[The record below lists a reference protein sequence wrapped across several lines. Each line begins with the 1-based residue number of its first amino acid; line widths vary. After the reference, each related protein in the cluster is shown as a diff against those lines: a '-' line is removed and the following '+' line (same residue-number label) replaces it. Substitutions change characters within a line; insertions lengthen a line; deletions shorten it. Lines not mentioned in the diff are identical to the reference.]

1 MLLHRRDAMI
11 RLGQLGAGA
20 LTLPALVQARATA
33 PLAASRSGSA
43 DSCIYL
49 FLWGGPPQHDTFDL
63 KPDAP
68 EDIRGEFKPIRTNVP
83 GLDICEKLPRLA
95 RLADKYAIVRSL
107 THPSNNHEPSVQY
120 MLSGKPGAASL
131 AVPNNQRKRS
141 DFPNVGS
148 VVSYFRPPGDLPAA
162 VTVPRPIGHDGST
175 YSGTYAG
182 FLGPRHDPLER
193 EPAKETRESA
203 SHPLDP
209 LPDVSNARLLARTGL
224 LKQLERRDAELQRTG
239 GGGIQEYREQAL
251 RMVTNPAVRRAFDL
265 TLEPAQVRDRYGR
278 SEYGESFLL
287 SRRLVEAGVSLVTIS
302 WMYIFPDGNVANV
315 WDNHAGYGIHGAK
328 TGYDLLRGP
337 TCLPALDRGLSA
349 LIEDLAD
356 RGLLERTL
364 IAAAGEF
371 GRTPKVNKDG
381 GRDHWGACQSA
392 LFAGGGVRGGQVYGR
407 SDKNAAYPSDNPVS
421 PTDFLA
427 TIYSALGVDPEGE
440 VRDRENR
447 PHRVCEGKPV
457 LALF

>member
-1 MLLHRRDAMI
+1 MV

-20 LTLPALVQARATA
+20 LSLPALAQARAEA
-33 PLAASRSGSA
+33 QPRRGSA
-43 DSCIYL
+43 DSCVYV

-68 EDIRGEFKPIRTNVP
+68 EDIRGEFRPIKTNVP
-83 GLDICEKLPRLA
+83 GIDICEKLPRLA
-95 RLADKYAIVRSL
+95 RLADRYAIVRSL

-120 MLSGKPGAASL
+120 MLSGKPGAPNL

-148 VVSYFRPPGDLPAA
+148 VVSYFRPPGDMPAA

-209 LPDVSNARLLARTGL
+209 LPDVPNARLVARTGL
-224 LKQLERRDAELQRTG
+224 LKQLERKDAELQRTG
-239 GGGIQEYREQAL
+239 GAGIDDYREQAL
-251 RMVTNPAVRRAFDL
+251 RMVMNPAVRRAFDL
-265 TLEPAQVRDRYGR
+265 SQEPEKVRDRYGR

-287 SRRLVEAGVSLVTIS
+287 ARRLVEAGVALVTIS

-315 WDNHAGYGIHGAK
+315 WDNHSGNGIHGAK

-349 LIEDLAD
+349 LLEDLID
-356 RGLLERTL
+356 RGLFDRTL
-364 IAAAGEF
+364 VAAAGEF

-392 LFAGGGVRGGQVYGR
+392 LFAGGGIRGGQVYGR

-421 PTDFLA
+421 PPDFLA
-427 TIYSALGVDPEGE
+427 TIYHSLGVDPDGE
-440 VRDRENR
+440 VRDNLQR
-447 PHRVCEGKPV
+447 PHRVCDGKPIA
-457 LALF
+457 ALFG